1 MPEEAGQ
8 TVGLLEVV
16 IPTFDRLWA
25 LPRVVQFY
33 LDQPEIGRVIVVE
46 DRSTDGTEAW
56 LNEAAR
62 REPRLHPVRHE
73 RNRGASAARNTGAD
87 ASRAPFVFFADD
99 DMVLTPA
106 DGLAHM
112 VGEMDRQKADIAVPV
127 HIVPESGLPAE
138 LPPVEISFAGPSPR
152 IFRPWTLEL
161 RSRAELAGTALPASF
176 FSPLACGLML
186 MRRAVL
192 DRVRYDEGLGA
203 TSYRDE
209 TDFQLKALHEGFR
222 LLACARPV
230 VVDLDRNAGGGGCHA
245 LNSLASYE
253 WNAWKNNWKLLRRHR
268 AVIRERIGLRAPVLV
283 LQTCFVMHHL
293 VHRLLRQYAGRIL
306 RACGLMKKL

>member
-1 MPEEAGQ
+1 MI
-8 TVGLLEVV
+8 EVV
-16 IPTFDRLWA
+16 IPTFNRLWA

-33 LDQPEIGRVIVVE
+33 LGLPHVRRVIVV
-46 DRSTDGTEAW
+46 DDCSTDGTGSW
-56 LNEAAR
+56 LEDAAK

-112 VGEMDRQKADIAVPV
+112 VGEMDRQQADIAVPV
-127 HIVPESGLPAE
+127 HIVPESGLSAD
-138 LPPVEISFAGPSPR
+138 LPPVEVSFAGPPPR

-192 DRVRYDEGLGA
+192 DRVRYDVGLGA
-203 TSYRDE
+203 TS
-209 TDFQLKALHEGFR
+209 
-222 LLACARPV
+222 
-230 VVDLDRNAGGGGCHA
+230 
-245 LNSLASYE
+245 
-253 WNAWKNNWKLLRRHR
+253 
-268 AVIRERIGLRAPVLV
+268 
-283 LQTCFVMHHL
+283 
-293 VHRLLRQYAGRIL
+293 
-306 RACGLMKKL
+306 